1 MQTRQFKENVKGAAA
16 YLQQQGFDVPHTQL
30 LEAISRGFGE
40 RNWSTMRA
48 LLETSQQQTAAT
60 AEAEAPPPP
69 LSAVAD
75 MLSKDIYQQMWDGV
89 FGMCSREQAE
99 SMLAETAARLA
110 PNATQEEL
118 AETLNAIWVD

>member
-1 MQTRQFKENVKGAAA
+1 MMQTRQFKENVKGAAA

-48 LLETSQQQTAAT
+48 LLETSQQPAEAT
-60 AEAEAPPPP
+60 ADVEVSLP

-75 MLSKDIYQQMWDGV
+75 LLSKDIYQQMWDGV
-89 FGMCSREQAE
+89 FGMCSRDQAE

-110 PNATQEEL
+110 PNATPEEL